1 MNKKTKITEYN
12 NFYSKFGHFLFYF
25 IALLIGFNF
34 LLRLNVGLN
43 RSVPVFQFIILLI
56 TIALFLNILINY
68 SGSLTIPRLNGV
80 QYYKYY
86 LIFSLVSLLIAILFN
101 TNALIIYIYGFLP
114 FILFL
119 FTYKNMKKSFF
130 NKILIVVNISM
141 LLITIIGWLTRL
153 GIVPLDFFYWK
164 ASLSQYQLGYWGI
177 RYAASTRNGD
187 YIYPLVG
194 LAISSYLF
202 LLKNKNLL
210 HSILYLILIFI
221 YALTLLASLSR
232 AAIIIALFCLI
243 YIFILSKKKQRII
256 IIFFLFLIAMF
267 DYKFII
273 RFLDFRYMTIIK
285 SIFLNPLKYNNH
297 FSNYDRLEI
306 LKDGILASILNPIGY
321 GIGNY
326 KSIYHIWEI
335 HRNFNSNKTGED
347 NFLTILIERGWVVFL
362 FYILMFISVLKK
374 TFNSSKITFNKIFL
388 PLLIIY
394 FLFNYELHNIFVNM
408 LFYIILMDYYLISKE
423 VSNEQL

>member
-1 MNKKTKITEYN
+1 MNNKTKITVYN
-12 NFYSKFGHFLFYF
+12 SFYSKFGHFLFYF

-56 TIALFLNILINY
+56 TIALFFNILINY

-86 LIFSLVSLLIAILFN
+86 LIFSLVPLLIGILFN
-101 TNALIIYIYGFLP
+101 TNALIIYIYGFFP

-119 FTYKNMKKSFF
+119 FTYKNMKRIFF

-141 LLITIIGWLTRL
+141 LLITIIGWFTRL
-153 GIVPLDFFYWK
+153 GIVPLDFFYRK
-164 ASLSQYQLGYWGI
+164 ASVSQYQLGYWGI
-177 RYAASTRNGD
+177 RYTVATRNGD

-202 LLKNKNLL
+202 LLKSKNLL

-221 YALTLLASLSR
+221 YALTLIASLSR

-256 IIFFLFLIAMF
+256 IIFSLFLIAMF

-273 RFLDFRYMTIIK
+273 RLLDFRYMTIIK
-285 SIFLNPLKYNNH
+285 SFFLNPFKYNNH
-297 FSNYDRLEI
+297 FSNYDRVQI
-306 LKDGILASILNPIGY
+306 FKDGILSSILNPIGY

-335 HRNFNSNKTGED
+335 HRNFNSNKTSED
-347 NFLTILIERGWVVFL
+347 NFLTILVERGWVVFL
-362 FYILMFISVLKK
+362 FYILMFISILKK